1 MLNAKKVKEIDN
13 KLTFAIG
20 YRNLL
25 NIVVIATGFIMAEV
39 LPGTE
44 PFKLAGLVLFVMGL
58 MAFAT
63 QLRDN
68 IDAMSVEDL

>member
-1 MLNAKKVKEIDN
+1 MLTAKKVKEIDN

-25 NIVVIATGFIMAEV
+25 NIVVIAVGFVMAEV

-44 PFKLAGLVLFVMGL
+44 SFKLTGLVIFVLGAS
-58 MAFAT
+58 AFFT

-68 IDAMSVEDL
+68 LDAMAVEEI